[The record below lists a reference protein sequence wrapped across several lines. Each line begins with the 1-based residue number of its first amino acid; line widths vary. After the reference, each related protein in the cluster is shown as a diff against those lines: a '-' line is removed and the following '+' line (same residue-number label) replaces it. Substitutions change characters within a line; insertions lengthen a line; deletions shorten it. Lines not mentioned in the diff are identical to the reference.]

1 VLLSPAV
8 RLALCCSR
16 VVHFTTV
23 EQSLRKQNKKLRHLC
38 YAIRLNQLPALADFG
53 RQYERVWPVESTRLP
68 AVKSSDVIQAYTY
81 LSKKTHLTLFLC
93 RSSCRKSR
101 RKFCTDSNVMC
112 PQMTICLHAT
122 YTHETV
128 HWQRGMLPRTD
139 RASAFLSQNFWPGL
153 RTCRT
158 TMWKFSFHTV
168 DRWNGKTDRVSCY
181 VAH

>member
-1 VLLSPAV
+1 MNVFDQLKV
-8 RLALCCSR
+8 R
-16 VVHFTTV
+16 
-23 EQSLRKQNKKLRHLC
+23 
-38 YAIRLNQLPALADFG
+38 
-53 RQYERVWPVESTRLP
+53 
-68 AVKSSDVIQAYTY
+68 KSSDVIQAYTY

-128 HWQRGMLPRTD
+128 HWQRGRLPRTD

-153 RTCRT
+153 RACRT

-168 DRWNGKTDRVSCY
+168 DRIGRKNGQSFVLCSALTTVVIGVDLSRKY
-181 VAH
+181 GAHGQSGQAIKLFQITRFYTIRQW